1 MTGSGGTVFLNTGP
15 DARAARS
22 LLSLWAGPPQALV
35 NLLPDEAPIP
45 FMIALYHQADLY
57 LGVDSFTANLAFWN
71 CDLAPASFCSIRHL
85 TA

>member
-1 MTGSGGTVFLNTGP
+1 MTGSGARFLNTGP
-15 DARAARS
+15 DALELHDQ

-57 LGVDSFTANLAFWN
+57 LGVDSFTANLALN
-71 CDLAPASFCSIRHL
+71 CDCLLSFCSIRHL